1 MLSSST
7 ILNELKKGA
16 AFQLQTLYD
25 QRTSLNPF

>member
-7 ILNELKKGA
+7 ILNELKGT